1 MGFGQY
7 EVPVARMDLSF
18 DKMHHNMILLDKKG
32 LSVDQIRSTITDEE
46 N

>member
-1 MGFGQY
+1 M
-7 EVPVARMDLSF
+7 ARMDLSF

-46 N
+46 IRFLV